1 MLHQSG
7 TPPRP
12 QSETCLRPA
21 ANACAIWY
29 QQAPTQDHAN
39 LDCDQSSGRF
49 RQFLEGRGG
58 ISIVLVAR
66 SHRSGFRKQP
76 SAALLPWQWVPASAS
91 RGPPSST
98 GPVRCDLRSSE
109 IGCHG
114 LGGLAATLVKRPI
127 EIIEAPILPA
137 RLRVTQQVEGLHS
150 LVPPRP
156 LRRLPQ
162 SILCPTPYEV
172 IAPFRQSR
180 IRPRIRIMVDGRAD
194 LPGSRGNH
202 GAGCGPHCGKS
213 LRRQPAKRPGHQ
225 AFPDRPK
232 RSAGRSN
239 A

>member
-1 MLHQSG
+1 MA
-7 TPPRP
+7 TPAPFGRMRRKAAFPRAELAELG
-12 QSETCLRPA
+12 SLVTCMGVCELLVPKRRSRSRPD
-21 ANACAIWY
+21 
-29 QQAPTQDHAN
+29 APPCNHRRRAE
-39 LDCDQSSGRF
+39 DQ
-49 RQFLEGRGG
+49 
-58 ISIVLVAR
+58 V
-66 SHRSGFRKQP
+66 K
-76 SAALLPWQWVPASAS
+76 
-91 RGPPSST
+91 
-98 GPVRCDLRSSE
+98 CDLRSSE
-109 IGCHG
+109 MGCHR
-114 LGGLAATLVKRPI
+114 LSGLAATLVKRPI
-127 EIIEAPILPA
+127 EIIEAWILPA

-213 LRRQPAKRPGHQ
+213 LRSQPAKRPGYR

>member
-1 MLHQSG
+1 MTRRSRHSSAIPAMLHQSR
-7 TPPRP
+7 TPPWL

-21 ANACAIWY
+21 ANDCTIWY

-39 LDCDQSSGRF
+39 LDCDQSSGRI

-58 ISIVLVAR
+58 ISRVLVAR
-66 SHRSGFRKQP
+66 PHRSGFRKQL

-172 IAPFRQSR
+172 IAPLLGWALKRVIPVLGDRGIRIAQSR
-180 IRPRIRIMVDGRAD
+180 
-194 LPGSRGNH
+194 
-202 GAGCGPHCGKS
+202 
-213 LRRQPAKRPGHQ
+213 
-225 AFPDRPK
+225 
-232 RSAGRSN
+232 
-239 A
+239 